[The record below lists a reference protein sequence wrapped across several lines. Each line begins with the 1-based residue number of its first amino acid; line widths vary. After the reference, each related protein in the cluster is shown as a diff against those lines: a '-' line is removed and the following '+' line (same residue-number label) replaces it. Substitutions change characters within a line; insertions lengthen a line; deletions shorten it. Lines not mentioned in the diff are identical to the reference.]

1 MREEKMCF
9 KSGKSQKN
17 QRKPRSKKTHLK
29 LWAARGGKFPLPFP
43 MAQGNRQP
51 KMEGMEIFPREFY
64 APEISEK
71 FKKYFQEIFPQKFL
85 CKAAQPEGNS
95 TYCDPLLIET
105 TGVRIRRSPIQRTE
119 LAFCALL
126 AQKKTAGF
134 LPFILQIRCF
144 FWSKEILPQKGI
156 KSVCKKPQKLLNNK
170 EEADC

>member
-9 KSGKSQKN
+9 KSEKSQKN

-29 LWAARGGKFPLPFP
+29 LWTARGGKFPLPFP

-51 KMEGMEIFPREFY
+51 KWREWKYFLGNFMLLK
-64 APEISEK
+64 ISEK
-71 FKKYFQEIFPQKFL
+71 FKKYSQEIFLQKFL

-105 TGVRIRRSPIQRTE
+105 TGVRIRRSSIQRTE

-126 AQKKTAGF
+126 AQKKQLGF
-134 LPFILQIRCF
+134 CPLYY
-144 FWSKEILPQKGI
+144 K
-156 KSVCKKPQKLLNNK
+156 
-170 EEADC
+170 